1 MITNPE
7 YDQDTAHNTPAPSPN
22 AVSTRINA
30 LGGWPVSP
38 ITSGGAAYVADP
50 LFAPTGDLDII
61 ASESLG
67 TGPTGT
73 ALSIADFNDFR
84 RAVVDMINI
93 LDTKIREMVRVT
105 PPECP

>member
-7 YDQDTAHNTPAPSPN
+7 YDQDNPANTPAPSPN
-22 AVSTRINA
+22 AVSARINIF
-30 LGGWPVSP
+30 GGWPVSP
-38 ITSGGAAYVADP
+38 ITSGGAYVADP

-61 ASESLG
+61 SSESLG

-73 ALSIADFNDFR
+73 ALSISDFNDFR